1 MTNELQITRT
11 INGKTCSFL
20 LTETELEDAYR
31 LKERRYREDDFVNA
45 FADASQDPDMR
56 FHYGHLAEFPELL
69 DWLCRIYDDIYD
81 ANISHNDLM
90 EHVLKRLQDESLTP
104 GFYTGLALLA
114 PAVCEGLK
122 KEPAE
127 CEEKCGRYCRCTNIT
142 EADERSRRWEMM
154 ASLIS
159 IHQNE
164 ACSCHVKAGNASICP
179 AARYLKGLWDISDFF
194 HLQDEDGT
202 DK

>member
-11 INGKTCSFL
+11 INGQTCSFP

-69 DWLCRIYDDIYD
+69 DWLCRLYDDIFD
-81 ANISHNDLM
+81 ANMSHNDLM
-90 EHVLKRLQDESLTP
+90 ELALNRLQDESLTP
-104 GFYTGLALLA
+104 GSFTSLALLA

-122 KEPAE
+122 KNPAE
-127 CEEKCGRYCRCTNIT
+127 CEEECGRYYRCMNIT
-142 EADERSRRWEMM
+142 EADERSKCWEMLS
-154 ASLIS
+154 SLLTM
-159 IHQNE
+159 HQDA
-164 ACSCHVKAGNASICP
+164 ACTCHGKAGHKSDCP
-179 AARYLKGLWDISDFF
+179 AAKYLKGIWDISDFF
-194 HLQDEDGT
+194 HLQDKKEAV
-202 DK
+202 